1 MGVPILVGV
10 GYAHYKKTPSYRAET
25 DVWMESN
32 PYQARVL
39 LNSQFSVNLNLK
51 MIKMI
56 AKISKNEKIT
66 DKEIE
71 EMLELQ
77 EKIENHITK
86 RTLSNKDDKE
96 KEDKI
101 VSDKDIREALIFNKN
116 LFLENIIIP
125 NRLKIPISRNILE
138 NYYN

>member
-1 MGVPILVGV
+1 
-10 GYAHYKKTPSYRAET
+10 
-25 DVWMESN
+25 MESN

-96 KEDKI
+96 
-101 VSDKDIREALIFNKN
+101 F
-116 LFLENIIIP
+116 FLATEK
-125 NRLKIPISRNILE
+125 L
-138 NYYN
+138 